1 MLTAQSQKADYYH
14 PESPVRPSPQLLRAQ
29 KRTNPEA
36 MLGNN
41 SADQFFPRNPRTH
54 SRGPDD
60 LRHRPARGRMPSSTG
75 YLMAAIIASAGL
87 FFLLWW
93 MLVRGGD
100 EAPWLPAGLAASVV
114 LLVALSAREVV
125 MRRAWTRYLL
135 ENGIQDPRPKAKSR
149 PSHSSSRSKKS
160 SSSSVHSAALRTI
173 QKHSTAADAPNS
185 PPEAHLDVA
194 QFCQEYLTSVD
205 EAIRSGSYG
214 SEKGIA
220 IRASQERVRS
230 LHRHHLLTWA
240 RGQSRLLT
248 YEAQQRARTFDK
260 IETANRALECIDSA
274 LRIYPEEPE
283 LHESKAAISEL
294 IASVKVAHWVEL
306 AERSVFKG
314 HYRRAIDRYRD
325 ALFYLNQDAV
335 KPEVRTAGSEKIERE
350 IAALQAKLRQR
361 KNQDQ

>member
-1 MLTAQSQKADYYH
+1 
-14 PESPVRPSPQLLRAQ
+14 
-29 KRTNPEA
+29 
-36 MLGNN
+36 
-41 SADQFFPRNPRTH
+41 
-54 SRGPDD
+54 
-60 LRHRPARGRMPSSTG
+60 MPSSTG

-114 LLVALSAREVV
+114 LLVAFSAREVV

-135 ENGIQDPRPKAKSR
+135 ENGIQDPRPKAKSHS
-149 PSHSSSRSKKS
+149 SHSSRGSKRSF
-160 SSSSVHSAALRTI
+160 SSSVHSSALRNI
-173 QKHSTAADAPNS
+173 QKQSAAADAPSS

-194 QFCQEYLTSVD
+194 QLCHDYLSSTD

-220 IRASQERVRS
+220 IRAGQERVRS
-230 LHRHHLLTWA
+230 LHKHHLLTWA
-240 RGQSRLLT
+240 RGQARFLT

-274 LRIYPEEPE
+274 LRIYPEEPQ
-283 LHESKAAISEL
+283 LHESKVAISEF

-306 AERSVFKG
+306 AERSAFKG
-314 HYRRAIDRYRD
+314 HHRRAIDRYRD

-335 KPEVRTAGSEKIERE
+335 KPDVRAAGNEKIERE
-350 IAALQAKLRQR
+350 IAGLQAKLRQR
-361 KNQDQ
+361 NNQDQ